1 MESCWCCAD
10 FLTAG
15 AELGDERGK
24 ARFLPREVEGAHAET
39 AGLAQ
44 HAVEGGAGGV
54 VAEDGEGGA
63 DGVNGKEEK
72 AAFEEESVDAEVA
85 VELVV
90 PETDSP
96 IDGGSDAIKGEDAP
110 GIEHTDAEGAGMVGV
125 EGMGVCFGTTE
136 EDVEA
141 AGLGV
146 EEGLEVGEVG
156 AFVEC
161 GSEAV
166 TTLLSTLRFA

>member
-1 MESCWCCAD
+1 M
-10 FLTAG
+10 
-15 AELGDERGK
+15 GDESGK

-39 AGLAQ
+39 AGIAQ
-44 HAVEGGAGGV
+44 HTVEGGAGGV
-54 VAEDGEGGA
+54 VAKDGEGGA
-63 DGVNGKEEK
+63 DGVDGKEEET
-72 AAFEEESVDAEVA
+72 AFEEEGVDAEIDV
-85 VELVV
+85 VLVV
-90 PETDSP
+90 PKADAP
-96 IDGGSDAIKGEDAP
+96 IDGGSDTIDGKNAP

-136 EDVEA
+136 EVVEA

-156 AFVEC
+156 AFVAC

-166 TTLLSTLRFA
+166 TTLLPTLRFA